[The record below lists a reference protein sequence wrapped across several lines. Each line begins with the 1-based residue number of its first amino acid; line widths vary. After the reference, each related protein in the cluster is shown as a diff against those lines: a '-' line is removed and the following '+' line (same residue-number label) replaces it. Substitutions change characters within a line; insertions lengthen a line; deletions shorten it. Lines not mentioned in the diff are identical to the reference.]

1 MNWESEGYLLSKN
14 KFRENASIINV
25 FTNLHGKVS
34 GIVYGGNSRKIKNF
48 LQIGNK
54 IHLVNTSKNPN
65 KIGYFKTEIIEPISA
80 KYFNDKKRTT
90 AIISITTLLN
100 TLLPESQKNKVIY
113 QSLGNLLS
121 KLDLDQW
128 IILYIFWELNLI
140 KELGYDTELEKYQKQ
155 QNIDGKFIGVKI
167 DNISYDIP
175 YFLIKREIPLKI
187 SNELIKRS
195 LEFTKKVLIEKFY
208 NQNNLKFPISRNL
221 LEKYFT

>member
-54 IHLVNTSKNPN
+54 IHLINTSKNPN

-100 TLLPESQKNKVIY
+100 TLLPESQKNKAIY
-113 QSLGNLLS
+113 QSLGNLFS

-140 KELGYDTELEKYQKQ
+140 KELGYDTELEKFQKH
-155 QNIDGKFIGVKI
+155 QNVESKFISVKI
-167 DNISYDIP
+167 DNTSYDIP
-175 YFLIKREIPLKI
+175 YFLIKREIPLEI

-208 NQNNLKFPISRNL
+208 NQNNLKFPISRHL

>member
-140 KELGYDTELEKYQKQ
+140 KELGYDTEL
-155 QNIDGKFIGVKI
+155 
-167 DNISYDIP
+167 
-175 YFLIKREIPLKI
+175 L
-187 SNELIKRS
+187 
-195 LEFTKKVLIEKFY
+195 
-208 NQNNLKFPISRNL
+208 
-221 LEKYFT
+221 

>member
-155 QNIDGKFIGVKI
+155 QNVDDKFIGVKI

>member
-54 IHLVNTSKNPN
+54 IHLINTSKNPN

-90 AIISITTLLN
+90 AIICITTLLN
-100 TLLPESQKNKVIY
+100 TLLPESQKNKFIY

-121 KLDLDQW
+121 KFDLDQW

-140 KELGYDTELEKYQKQ
+140 KELGYDTELEKYQKL
-155 QNIDGKFIGVKI
+155 QNIEGKFINVKI
-167 DNISYDIP
+167 DNTSYEIP
-175 YFLIKREIPLKI
+175 YFLIKKEIPLEI
-187 SNELIKRS
+187 SNKLIKRS

>member
-54 IHLVNTSKNPN
+54 IHLINTSKNPN

-90 AIISITTLLN
+90 AIICITTLLN
-100 TLLPESQKNKVIY
+100 TLLPESQKNKFIY

-121 KLDLDQW
+121 KFDLDQW

-140 KELGYDTELEKYQKQ
+140 KELGYDTELEKYQKH
-155 QNIDGKFIGVKI
+155 QNIEDEFISVKI
-167 DNISYDIP
+167 DNTSYEIP
-175 YFLIKREIPLKI
+175 YFLIKKEIPLEI
-187 SNELIKRS
+187 SNKLIKRS

>member
-54 IHLVNTSKNPN
+54 IHLINPTKNPN

-100 TLLPESQKNKVIY
+100 TLLPESKKN
-113 QSLGNLLS
+113 
-121 KLDLDQW
+121 
-128 IILYIFWELNLI
+128 
-140 KELGYDTELEKYQKQ
+140 
-155 QNIDGKFIGVKI
+155 
-167 DNISYDIP
+167 
-175 YFLIKREIPLKI
+175 
-187 SNELIKRS
+187 
-195 LEFTKKVLIEKFY
+195 
-208 NQNNLKFPISRNL
+208 
-221 LEKYFT
+221 